1 MNYSDLPL
9 EVRIDQLT
17 EEAAELAA
25 ATSKLSRK
33 LRKVNPTPKSLQE
46 CIDAVIEEYTDVVI
60 AAESAGFKVDQS
72 IRERKIRRWNERITN
87 EKD

>member
-46 CIDAVIEEYTDVVI
+46 CIA
-60 AAESAGFKVDQS
+60 Q
-72 IRERKIRRWNERITN
+72 
-87 EKD
+87 